1 MIMQCW
7 EPQVKGWLTMTRPTG
22 QSIWLGLLP
31 LVLAAGVQA
40 QPADLDAFVAAKA
53 GALEVVH
60 RKAERS
66 LVGVAQDPSYREYF
80 LATSEEHQQKLKER
94 IDQISLETQRK
105 FSVAEMCL
113 INAKGHE
120 ISRIVEGEVADDLST
135 EESENIFFGPSFAQA
150 PRSAYVSPIYISPD
164 VQRWVIGYAT
174 PIEAEG
180 KNQAILH
187 YEHDLTA
194 FQELLRQGLADDG
207 PRLLAVTPEGWII
220 ADSQRSIATEQQ
232 GDSTAPADYFEAFAV
247 GGRDLDDLK
256 QELGGDASGQGEVVV
271 DGAPHQI
278 AWQTVKH
285 WTLVGLEKAGG

>member
-53 GALEVVH
+53 GALEVLH

-80 LATSEEHQQKLKER
+80 IATSEEHQQKLKER

-105 FSVAEMCL
+105 FSVSEMCL

-120 ISRIVEGEVADDLST
+120 ISRIVEGEIADDLST
-135 EESENIFFGPSFAQA
+135 EEAQNIFFGPSFAQA

-174 PIEAEG
+174 PIEVEG
-180 KNQAILH
+180 KNRAILH
-187 YEHDLTA
+187 YEHDLAA

-207 PRLLAVTPEGWII
+207 RHLLAVTPEGWII
-220 ADSQRSIATEQQ
+220 ADSRQVIATEQR

-247 GGRDLDDLK
+247 EGVGLEGLK
-256 QELGGDASGQGEVVV
+256 QELGGRPSGHGTVVL
-271 DGAPHQI
+271 DGAPHQV
-278 AWQTVKH
+278 AWQTVKL
-285 WTLVGLEKAGG
+285 WTLVGFEKDDG